1 MTETTQ
7 DGADVLERLS
17 FSVRTADGVTIL
29 DFHAGGCRPATISE
43 IECLRELTRL
53 RTENEA
59 MRGALEKIASVEVQ
73 EALKASAIP

>member
-7 DGADVLERLS
+7 DGADVVEQLS

-29 DFHAGGCRPATISE
+29 DFHAGGCRPATSSE

-53 RTENEA
+53 RAENEA
-59 MRGALEKIASVEVQ
+59 LK
-73 EALKASAIP
+73 EALGATRGTS